1 MLCSR
6 QVLRLTCGAD
16 IQALLVEKEISPFAP
31 WDVSLPL
38 FVNDPRYVL
47 LPSEK
52 ERREAYEDYCRD
64 AGRARRLNKPVAATE
79 KKLDPEREYRAL
91 LREEVT
97 STRTR
102 WDDFRRKFR
111 KEKRFYS
118 FGRDDRD
125 REKLFKTHL
134 RELGERKRADA
145 QRAEA
150 DFMDLLK
157 ESDDIKP
164 GAAWS
169 QAKKGINHDPRYDA
183 VGSSSLREELFNK
196 YLTTLEDAPPE
207 SMETAA
213 ERKIRE
219 RKEKQK
225 ASLRE
230 REQAV
235 RDQQA
240 KVSDDVVKSRKDAGR
255 EEGERL
261 YSSLLTDAIRDA
273 ISWEDAKLILQQDR
287 RFSHPGLGMGDKQRL
302 FEAHRSRL
310 GGKRDNALHTL
321 FAQHAQLDTPFD
333 VVYPLIVDDPIVA
346 RLGLDAR
353 GLEERYDQWILQREE
368 KARAEFIELLN
379 ENKFVDFWG
388 RMRKKEVDEG
398 ASKIKDDE
406 MEEEE
411 EEGKPRNIIDLAKK
425 IDLGE
430 IKSIL
435 RRDRRYRQFDHVP
448 EEREQWLREY
458 LEQLEGSKGS
468 ETVHNVG
475 QS

>member
-1 MLCSR
+1 ML
-6 QVLRLTCGAD
+6 A
-16 IQALLVEKEISPFAP
+16 EKEISPFAP

-64 AGRARRLNKPVAATE
+64 AGRARRLNKPKPAAE
-79 KKLDPEREYRAL
+79 KKADPEREYRAL
-91 LREEVT
+91 LREQVT

-102 WDDFRRKFR
+102 WDDFRRKYR
-111 KEKRFYS
+111 KEKAFYS
-118 FGRDDRD
+118 YGRDDRE

-150 DFMDLLK
+150 DFMELLK

-164 GAAWS
+164 GAPWS
-169 QAKKGINHDPRYDA
+169 QAKQGIRDDPRYDA

-196 YLTTLEDAPPE
+196 YITTLGEAEPE
-207 SMETAA
+207 STETAA

-219 RKEKQK
+219 RKERQQ

-230 REQAV
+230 REASV
-235 RDQQA
+235 REQQA
-240 KVSDDVVKSRKDAGR
+240 KMSEEVDKSRKDAGR
-255 EEGERL
+255 EEGERMF
-261 YSSLLTDAIRDA
+261 SSLLTDAIRDA
-273 ISWEDAKLILQQDR
+273 ITWDEAKAILQQDR
-287 RFSHPGLGMGDKQRL
+287 RFTHPALRMGDKQRL
-302 FEAHRSRL
+302 FEGHVARL
-310 GGKRDNALHTL
+310 GGKRDNALHAL
-321 FAQHAQLDTPFD
+321 FAQNAQLDTPFD
-333 VVYPLIVDDPIVA
+333 AVYPLVIEDPVVT

-353 GLEERYDQWILQREE
+353 ALEERYDQWVQSREE
-368 KARAEFIELLN
+368 KARAEFIELLG
-379 ENKFVDFWG
+379 ENSFVDFWG
-388 RMRKKEVDEG
+388 RMRNKEIDAD
-398 ASKIKDDE
+398 ASKIKDEE
-406 MEEEE
+406 MADD
-411 EEGKPRNIIDLAKK
+411 EEGKDKNMVDLAQN

-435 RRDRRYRQFDHVP
+435 RRDRRYRQFDHMP

-458 LEQLEGSKGS
+458 LENLEGSKGS
-468 ETVHNVG
+468 ETVHNVRH
-475 QS
+475 